1 MNHYAYVYI
10 GIAESTTFF
19 GASIDASQLLNTREK
34 ETIVNDLLI
43 AILLIIGKLLCGVLV
58 CIVGILSTDWG
69 WAHDIDNVKVSFFL
83 CFELGTTTT
92 TTNKQQNP
100 TTGHYGSRRILL
112 WIFYR
117 IDFYITCGQRCDHSI
132 RFVCLGT
139 RCI

>member
-1 MNHYAYVYI
+1 MKSMNHYAYVYI

-34 ETIVNDLLI
+34 ETLVNDLLI
-43 AILLIIGKLLCGVLV
+43 PILLIKGKIIC
-58 CIVGILSTDWG
+58 
-69 WAHDIDNVKVSFFL
+69 
-83 CFELGTTTT
+83 
-92 TTNKQQNP
+92 
-100 TTGHYGSRRILL
+100 RLL

>member
-1 MNHYAYVYI
+1 MKSMNHYAYVYI

-43 AILLIIGKLLCGVLV
+43 AILLIIGKLL
-58 CIVGILSTDWG
+58 
-69 WAHDIDNVKVSFFL
+69 
-83 CFELGTTTT
+83 
-92 TTNKQQNP
+92 
-100 TTGHYGSRRILL
+100 